1 MKNFQIKIGITF
13 KDESLLKNAFIH
25 KSYVN
30 EHRDEGILSNE
41 RLEFLGDAVLELVV
55 TEYLYK
61 SFPDQPEG
69 ILTNWRSALVKGK
82 HLAQVGRDLELGQYL
97 HLSRGEENGG
107 GRDKNYIL
115 ANAVEALIG
124 SIYLDKGYSTSKA
137 FIKKF
142 ILKYLEE
149 ILEKGLH
156 IDPKSR
162 FQEICQEKLGI
173 TPIYHLIKDEGP
185 DHSKVFTMGVY
196 INSELIAEGTDSSK
210 QKAEQIAAAN
220 GLKAK
225 NWENIEVKP
234 KKSFL

>member
-1 MKNFQIKIGITF
+1 MKQFQEKIGTDF
-13 KDESLLKNAFIH
+13 KEQALLDNAFVH

-30 EHRDEGILSNE
+30 EHREEGINSNE
-41 RLEFLGDAVLELVV
+41 RMEFLGDAVLELVV

-61 SFPDQPEG
+61 SYPTQPEG
-69 ILTNWRSALVKGK
+69 VLTNWRSALVKGK

-97 HLSRGEENGG
+97 KLSKGEENGG

-115 ANAVEALIG
+115 ANAVEAVIG
-124 SIYLDKGYSTSKA
+124 AIYLDKGYGPAKA

-162 FQEICQEKLGI
+162 FQEICQDKLNV
-173 TPIYHLIKDEGP
+173 TPIYHLLKDEGP
-185 DHSKVFTMGVY
+185 DHNKAFTMGLY
-196 INSELIAEGTDSSK
+196 IGEELIAEGTESSK
-210 QKAEQIAAAN
+210 QKAEQVAAASA
-220 GLKAK
+220 LKVK
-225 NWENIEVKP
+225 KWEKIEIKP
-234 KKSFL
+234 KNTLL

>member
-1 MKNFQIKIGITF
+1 MKKFQEKIGTDF
-13 KDESLLKNAFIH
+13 KEGALLHNAFVH

-30 EHRDEGILSNE
+30 EHREEGINSNE
-41 RLEFLGDAVLELVV
+41 RMEFLGDAVLELVV

-61 SFPDQPEG
+61 SYPTQPEG
-69 ILTNWRSALVKGK
+69 VLTNWRSALVKGK

-97 HLSRGEENGG
+97 KLSKGEENGG

-115 ANAVEALIG
+115 ANAVEAVIG
-124 SIYLDKGYSTSKA
+124 AIYLDKGYGPAKA

-162 FQEICQEKLGI
+162 FQEICQDKLNV
-173 TPIYHLIKDEGP
+173 TPIYHLLKDEGP
-185 DHSKVFTMGVY
+185 DHNKAFTMGLY
-196 INSELIAEGTDSSK
+196 IGEELIAEGTESSK
-210 QKAEQIAAAN
+210 QKAEQVAAASA
-220 GLKAK
+220 LKVK
-225 NWENIEVKP
+225 KWEKIEIKP
-234 KKSFL
+234 KNTLL